1 MAGNIVKSIA
11 VISSLISVGEIG
23 EDGGD
28 QEAWNLV
35 SMGRER
41 NVLPLYPFIVFRDRL
56 KPVFGSLLFAG
67 VMVCEEQVWD
77 APG

>member
-11 VISSLISVGEIG
+11 VISSLISVEEIG

-41 NVLPLYPFIVFRDRL
+41 NVLPLYPFIA
-56 KPVFGSLLFAG
+56 FGTA
-67 VMVCEEQVWD
+67 
-77 APG
+77 